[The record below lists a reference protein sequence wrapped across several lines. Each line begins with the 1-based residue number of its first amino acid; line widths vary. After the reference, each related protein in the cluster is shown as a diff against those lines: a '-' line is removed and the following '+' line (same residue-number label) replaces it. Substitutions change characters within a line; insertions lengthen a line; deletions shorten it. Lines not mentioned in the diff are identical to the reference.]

1 MEKSLLMYMM
11 QPSRFNPMV
20 QTLWSNPADFPDME
34 NIGSF
39 ALYKNFTLFEIVN
52 ELVSKEEPL
61 YFNPPTLQ
69 ETLRNPN
76 PRKEAHKIQMEM
88 QQRNTGFISNHSPIS
103 FKELIIKT
111 CEELWTTLFLLHNQI
126 SSTSSQSLKL
136 NLKTSILQQNVC
148 CTRMITR
155 QQKKQG

>member
-1 MEKSLLMYMM
+1 
-11 QPSRFNPMV
+11 
-20 QTLWSNPADFPDME
+20 ME

-76 PRKEAHKIQMEM
+76 PRKEAHQIQRECNKEYRFHFKSFTNFF
-88 QQRNTGFISNHSPIS
+88 QGTDNKDLRVVVDNLVSLAQSDKLYIKSITEAELKDINTAAECMLH
-103 FKELIIKT
+103 KDDYKAA
-111 CEELWTTLFLLHNQI
+111 EE
-126 SSTSSQSLKL
+126 
-136 NLKTSILQQNVC
+136 
-148 CTRMITR
+148 
-155 QQKKQG
+155 G